1 MKLMGRK
8 IGTHNKYINII
19 HKNTSANKLKRN
31 RKFFS
36 VVLLYMICLLTFS
49 LYSDF

>member
-36 VVLLYMICLLTFS
+36 IVHDLSSYIFS
-49 LYSDF
+49 IF